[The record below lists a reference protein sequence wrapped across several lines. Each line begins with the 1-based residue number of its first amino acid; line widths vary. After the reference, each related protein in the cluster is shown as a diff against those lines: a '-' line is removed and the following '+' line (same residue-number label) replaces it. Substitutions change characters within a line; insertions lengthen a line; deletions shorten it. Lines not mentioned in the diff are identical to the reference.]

1 MTESVQTGQDTR
13 AAGGG
18 IPRPSSLR
26 MIIALTL
33 ISVLSGITVVMVYLY
48 TKPIIDEN
56 KRLAIEAAVLSV
68 IPEAASYA
76 PFVIEN
82 QALLP
87 AAEALNNKQL
97 FYAGFDQ
104 NNQAIGLAAPAN
116 AQGYAD
122 KVYIIYGYRF
132 DCECI
137 TGVKVIKH
145 AETPGLG
152 DKVITDQDFVAN
164 FDALDARLN
173 ADGSALQNRII
184 TVKHGAKHKPW
195 EIDAI
200 SGATITSRAIGKALD
215 NGAGQLLPQ
224 ALTFRKKLEAYTP

>member
-1 MTESVQTGQDTR
+1 MTETAVEKS
-13 AAGGG
+13 
-18 IPRPSSLR
+18 SSLR
-26 MIIALTL
+26 MIISLTL
-33 ISVLSGITVVMVYLY
+33 VSILSGIAVVSVYLS

-56 KRLAIEAAVLSV
+56 KRRAIEAAVLKV
-68 IPEAASYA
+68 IPDATGYQ
-76 PFVIEN
+76 PFLLEN
-82 QALLP
+82 NTLQP
-87 AAEALNNKQL
+87 ATDSKTKGLL
-97 FYAGFDQ
+97 FYAGYDQ
-104 NNQAIGLAAPAN
+104 HKQLIGLAAPAN

-152 DKVITDQDFVAN
+152 DKVITDQNFVAN
-164 FDALDARLN
+164 FDALDAKVN
-173 ADGSALQNRII
+173 AEGSALKNRII
-184 TVKHGAKHKPW
+184 TVKHGAKTNPW

-215 NGAGQLLPQ
+215 IGAGQLLPQ
-224 ALTFRKKLEAYTP
+224 VLKFRDQLEAQ

>member
-1 MTESVQTGQDTR
+1 
-13 AAGGG
+13 
-18 IPRPSSLR
+18 
-26 MIIALTL
+26 MIFALTL
-33 ISVLSGITVVMVYLY
+33 ISVLSGMAVVMVYLY

-68 IPEAASYA
+68 IPDSVTYI
-76 PFVIEN
+76 PFVIEDDTL
-82 QALLP
+82 AP
-87 AAEALNNKQL
+87 AAESPGNNQL
-97 FYAGFDQ
+97 FYAGYDKNTQ
-104 NNQAIGLAAPAN
+104 LIGLAAPAN

-137 TGVKVIKH
+137 TGIKVIKH

-152 DKVITDQDFVAN
+152 DKVITDMDFVAN
-164 FDALDARLN
+164 FDALEARLN
-173 ADGSALQNRII
+173 SEGSALNNQII
-184 TVKHGAKHKPW
+184 TVKHGTKKNAW

-215 NGAGQLLPQ
+215 LGAGQLLPQ
-224 ALTFRKKLEAYTP
+224 VLKFRNTLEAYQP